1 MFQSILLKHLILCVY
16 SVIVIAQSCGLQKIG
31 KGLIVGGSYA
41 SAGAWPW
48 FSALKFKDEDRF
60 FCAGTLFTE
69 RHVLSGKFI
78 SNNFKRSLTV
88 TP

>member
-1 MFQSILLKHLILCVY
+1 MLYSFLVQLFILIFY
-16 SVIVIAQSCGLQKIG
+16 FGDVITQNCGLQKVG

-48 FSALKFKDEDRF
+48 FGALKLKSEDRF

-69 RHVLSGKFI
+69 RHVLTGT
-78 SNNFKRSLTV
+78 RSDY
-88 TP
+88 